1 MANSMY
7 WYDFETTGTDP
18 GRDRA
23 IQFAGVRTDEDLNVI
38 GEPLDLLC
46 YPGDDTIPVPEAI
59 LVTGINMTQLKSTG
73 MNEADFSRQIHE
85 QFTVP
90 ETCVVGFN
98 SLRFDD
104 EFTRYLFYRNFYD
117 PYAREWQSGNSRWD
131 VIDLFRM
138 AHALRPEGINWPI
151 ADNGNTTFRL
161 EKLTEQNGIG
171 HENAHDAVSDVLATI
186 GMAKKLKQAQPKLY
200 AYLFSLR
207 KKNEVLKQLYPL
219 GKTPLVHVSS
229 MYPASQNCLAIV
241 LPLCVHP
248 TNSNGVIC
256 FDLSNDPTDLIELSP
271 IELNRRIFSSREE
284 LGNEKRVALKTIHI
298 NKCPAIAPLATLQG
312 NEDRLDIDMSAIQQN
327 MRRIQQSSGVVE
339 KISEVF
345 SQKNFPPTNDPDL
358 MLYQGGFF
366 SADDK
371 SIMSEIQAAKP
382 ESLAAYGAH
391 FNDSRLSEMLLRY
404 RARNFPESLS
414 EDDRDYWKS
423 YRSTKQMAENGLQA
437 QLTRIEQLKSQGHD
451 DVCLQDLQT
460 YLLSIQQT

>member
-271 IELNRRIFSSREE
+271 IELHRRIFSSREE

-371 SIMSEIQAAKP
+371 AIMSEIQAAKP

-437 QLTRIEQLKSQGHD
+437 QLTRFEQLKSQGHD

>member
-7 WYDFETTGTDP
+7 WYDFETTGINP

-46 YPGDDTIPVPEAI
+46 YPGEDTIPAPEAI
-59 LVTGINMTQLKSTG
+59 LVTGINMMQLKSSG
-73 MNEADFSRQIHE
+73 MNEAEFSRQIHE
-85 QFTVP
+85 QFSTP

-131 VIDLFRM
+131 VIDMFRM
-138 AHALRPEGINWPI
+138 AHALRPEGINWPV
-151 ADNGNTTFRL
+151 AENGNVTFRL
-161 EKLTEQNGIG
+161 EKLTEENGIG

-186 GMAKKLKQAQPKLY
+186 GMAKKLKDSQPKLY
-200 AYLFSLR
+200 AYLFALR
-207 KKNEVLKQLYPL
+207 NKNEVLKQLYPL
-219 GKTPLVHVSS
+219 GKTPIVHVSS
-229 MYPASQNCLAIV
+229 MYPASQGCVAVV

-271 IELNRRIFSSREE
+271 VELHRRIFTARQD

-298 NKCPAIAPLATLQG
+298 NKCPAIAPLSTLQG
-312 NEDRLDIDMSAIQQN
+312 NEVRLHIDMPAIQLN

-339 KISEVF
+339 KISEAF
-345 SQKNFPPTNDPDL
+345 SLKTFPPTNDPDL

-366 SADDK
+366 SSDDK
-371 SIMSEIQAAKP
+371 SIMSDIHTSKP
-382 ESLAAYGAH
+382 ENLAAYGAH
-391 FNDSRLSEMLLRY
+391 FTDSRLSEMLLRY

-414 EDDRDYWKS
+414 DDDRDYWKN
-423 YRSTKQMAENGLQA
+423 YCSTMQKGENGLQA
-437 QLTRIEQLKSQGHD
+437 QLARIEALKSQGHSD
-451 DVCLQDLQT
+451 ACLQDLHD
-460 YLLSIQQT
+460 YLLSIQQA

>member
-271 IELNRRIFSSREE
+271 IELHRRIFSSREE

-366 SADDK
+366 
-371 SIMSEIQAAKP
+371 
-382 ESLAAYGAH
+382 
-391 FNDSRLSEMLLRY
+391 LS
-404 RARNFPESLS
+404 
-414 EDDRDYWKS
+414 
-423 YRSTKQMAENGLQA
+423 G
-437 QLTRIEQLKSQGHD
+437 
-451 DVCLQDLQT
+451 
-460 YLLSIQQT
+460 